1 MAGSCTH
8 GGGCPVPAPRTT
20 ELPRMAYTVPEVA
33 VMLAEPQ
40 QTVKKH
46 CQTQALRG
54 AYKTGGKTSP
64 WRIPPKAID
73 YYQKTRSNQ

>member
-1 MAGSCTH
+1 
-8 GGGCPVPAPRTT
+8 
-20 ELPRMAYTVPEVA
+20 
-33 VMLAEPQ
+33 MLQEPQ

-73 YYQKTRSNQ
+73 YYQATRSNQ

>member
-1 MAGSCTH
+1 M
-8 GGGCPVPAPRTT
+8 PVPKTIPKDGA
-20 ELPRMAYTVPEVA
+20 LPRLAYTVPEVA
-33 VMLAEPQ
+33 LMLAEPQ

-73 YYQKTRSNQ
+73 YYQATRSNQ

>member
-1 MAGSCTH
+1 MAGFCTH
-8 GGGCPVPAPRTT
+8 GEGCHVPPSRTAT
-20 ELPRMAYTVPEVA
+20 LPTMAYTVPQVA
-33 VMLAEPQ
+33 EMLQEPQ
-40 QTVKKH
+40 QTIKKH

>member
-1 MAGSCTH
+1 MATKTA
-8 GGGCPVPAPRTT
+8 PATLTRRAFT
-20 ELPRMAYTVPEVA
+20 ADEVA
-33 VMLAEPQ
+33 EMLAEPVQ
-40 QTVKKH
+40 SIKRH

-73 YYQKTRSNQ
+73 YYQATRSTQ